1 MISKYNFFK
10 NQVNY
15 NIDNNRDVIIN
26 RFMTYLTRLKFKYIR
41 VVNIGTLGIVFL
53 AYINDKRVYIKTCF
67 QFEENINNLKKE
79 FLILSNI
86 YKNQLIIYEDILK
99 YNNINYYYIV
109 IESLENVLDLNLN
122 DILKIENDIYNYGIS
137 TKIINYNLYD
147 FLLNIIN
154 DINIL
159 EKLGCTIKTI
169 DMVFSSIIFLKNN
182 YPKNIC
188 VNHGDLCLNNIK
200 FNKNSNILLID
211 WEDSL
216 IGFKGYDTIYFLSF
230 LSSKKYYSNSE
241 FPLIY
246 DLEFNLA
253 KSAIVFIVAAKC
265 ILSYYQKSY
274 LTNKITADDR
284 LNDILFTINKYSTG
298 GENIHY
304 IFINIVCSYIFEY

>member
-298 GENIHY
+298 GGEIY
-304 IFINIVCSYIFEY
+304 CW